1 MDRTDGDD
9 RASGRGGRWQV
20 TVSYLT
26 IGCRSGLLVRAVA
39 MLTRMSSP
47 RTPLTRLLTVLL
59 AGLLAGLVL
68 AVAALPGNLLAG
80 LATRAVLGAFDD
92 LPAALRTP
100 ATPQRSYLY
109 ANDGRTLLTT
119 FYDVNRTDVPLAE
132 IAPTLRQAIV
142 AAEDRR
148 FYSHG
153 GADLRGMARAL
164 VANVTGG
171 GTAQGGST
179 LTMQYVRNV
188 LKSDPSRTAEE
199 REAATEQTVGRKL
212 QEIRYATELEKTLS
226 KDEILN
232 RYLNIA
238 YFGSGAYGVAAASQ
252 RYFGKA
258 PADLTLAESALLAGL
273 VQSPDE
279 YSPIDGDRDAALK
292 RRGYVLDSMIATGA
306 ITTAQADAARAE
318 KLTLH
323 PTAQPNGCTATVT
336 ADAGFFCDYLR
347 RWWLE
352 QPAFGATAQER
363 EQALRR
369 GGYRVVTSLDPD
381 VQATAA
387 AEARKVYPA
396 DDARALPIAA
406 VEPGTGRVLA
416 LAVNREYGV
425 GDGQTV
431 NPLVSGGGSIT
442 GYQAGSTFKLFT
454 MLAALENGR
463 TLSTGF
469 DSPSR
474 LTTRFPAEGEASCGG
489 RWCPANANPA
499 RMDGYRMMWDGFG
512 RSVNTY
518 FVWLEEQVGP
528 AKVVEMAQ
536 RLGITFRARTDA
548 DLAAHDA
555 DNWGA
560 FTLGVSATTPL
571 DLANAYA
578 TVAAEGTYCAPTP
591 VVSVTG
597 PDGSTVPVG
606 QPACRQVLSAD
617 VARAATDAA
626 RCPVGQ
632 QSAYGQCNG
641 STAGGVDG
649 IVGRPVAGKT
659 GSSEQNA
666 TETFVGFTPQV
677 AVAGI
682 AANPD
687 DPSDAV
693 GAAVQ
698 GEVITAVARTIRT
711 AVDGLPVRDFTAP
724 SRELAG
730 NPQRPAPRP
739 TPRAPEREDQN
750 LPLDLL
756 RWLQNRRG

>member
-1 MDRTDGDD
+1 M
-9 RASGRGGRWQV
+9 
-20 TVSYLT
+20 SYLT
-26 IGCRSGLLVRAVA
+26 IGCRSGPLARAVA

-109 ANDGRTLLTT
+109 ANDGKTLLTT

-199 REAATEQTVGRKL
+199 RQAATDQTVGRKL

-252 RYFGKA
+252 RYFGKS

-273 VQSPDE
+273 VQSPDA
-279 YSPIDGDRDAALK
+279 YSPIDGDREAALE
-292 RRGYVLDSMIATGA
+292 RRGYVLDSMVATGA
-306 ITTAQADAARAE
+306 ITAAQADEARAE

-323 PTAQPNGCTATVT
+323 PTAQPNGCTAAVT

-352 QPAFGATAQER
+352 QPAFGATEQER

-369 GGYRVVTSLDPD
+369 GGYTVVTSLDPD

-536 RLGITFRARTDA
+536 RLGITFRAGTDA

-606 QPACRQVLSAD
+606 TPSCRQVLTPD

-641 STAGGVDG
+641 STAGGVDR

-659 GSSEQNA
+659 GSSEKNA

-730 NPQRPAPRP
+730 NPQRPTPRP
-739 TPRAPEREDQN
+739 SPRTPEPEDQN
-750 LPLDLL
+750 FPSDLL

>member
-1 MDRTDGDD
+1 M
-9 RASGRGGRWQV
+9 
-20 TVSYLT
+20 SYLT
-26 IGCRSGLLVRAVA
+26 IAGRGGPLLLVLAILAA
-39 MLTRMSSP
+39 MPRPRSP
-47 RTPLTRLLTVLL
+47 LSRLLTVLL

-68 AVAALPGNLLAG
+68 AVAALPGNVLAG
-80 LATRAVLGAFDD
+80 VATKSVLGAFDD

-109 ANDGRTLLTT
+109 ANDGKTLLTT

-132 IAPTLRQAIV
+132 IAPVMRQAIV

-153 GADLRGMARAL
+153 GTDLRGMARAL

-171 GTAQGGST
+171 GTSQGGST

-188 LKSDPSRTAEE
+188 LKTDPSRTAEE
-199 REAATEQTVGRKL
+199 RQAATDQTVGRKL
-212 QEIRYATELEKTLS
+212 QEIRYASEVEKTLS

-238 YFGSGAYGVAAASQ
+238 YFGSGAYGIAAASQ
-252 RYFGKA
+252 RYFGTS
-258 PADLTLAESALLAGL
+258 PADLTLGQAALLAGL

-279 YSPIDGDRDAALK
+279 YSPIDGDADAALA
-292 RRGYVLDSMIATGA
+292 RRGYVLDSMVDTGA
-306 ITTAQADAARAE
+306 IGADQAARVKAE
-318 KLTLH
+318 KLALR
-323 PTAQPNGCTATVT
+323 PTAQPNGCTATST

-347 RWWLE
+347 RWWLK
-352 QPAFGATAQER
+352 QPAFGATAEER

-369 GGYRVVTSLDPD
+369 GGYRVVTSLAPD
-381 VQATAA
+381 VQATAVK
-387 AEARKVYPA
+387 EARKVYA
-396 DDARALPIAA
+396 DDDKRALPIAA

-416 LAVNREYGV
+416 MAVNRQYGV
-425 GDGQTV
+425 ASGETV
-431 NPLVSGGGSIT
+431 NPLISGGGSVE

-454 MLAALENGR
+454 MLAALESGR

-469 DSPSR
+469 DAPSK
-474 LTTRFPAEGEASCGG
+474 LPTRYAAGEGEGNCDGK
-489 RWCPANANPA
+489 WCPANANPE

-518 FVWLEEQVGP
+518 FVWLAEQVGED
-528 AKVVEMAQ
+528 KVVEMAQ
-536 RLGITFRARTDA
+536 RLGITFRAESDA
-548 DLAAHDA
+548 DFAKNDAA
-555 DNWGA
+555 NWGA
-560 FTLGVSATTPL
+560 FTLGVAATTPL

-578 TVAAEGTYCAPTP
+578 TVAAEGTYCTPTP
-591 VVSVTG
+591 VVSVTAA
-597 PDGSTVPVG
+597 DGRKIPVG
-606 QPACRQVLSAD
+606 QPSCKRVISED

-632 QSAYGQCNG
+632 QSAYNQCNG
-641 STAGGVDG
+641 GTAGGVDRL
-649 IVGRPVAGKT
+649 VGRPVAGKT
-659 GSSEQNA
+659 GSSEGNA

-687 DPSDAV
+687 DPTDAV

-698 GEVITAVARTIRT
+698 GQVITAVARTIAT
-711 AVDGLPVRDFTAP
+711 AVDGQPVRDFTAP
-724 SRELAG
+724 SRELVG
-730 NPQRPAPRP
+730 DMKRPEPPRPSPRP
-739 TPRAPEREDQN
+739 TEPPQQNDQG
-750 LPLDLL
+750 LPPDLL

>member
-1 MDRTDGDD
+1 M
-9 RASGRGGRWQV
+9 
-20 TVSYLT
+20 SYLT
-26 IGCRSGLLVRAVA
+26 IGCRSGPLARAVA

-109 ANDGRTLLTT
+109 ANDGKTLLTT

-199 REAATEQTVGRKL
+199 RQAATDQTVGRKL

-252 RYFGKA
+252 RYFGKP

-279 YSPIDGDRDAALK
+279 YSPIDGDRDAALE
-292 RRGYVLDSMIATGA
+292 RRGYVLDSMVATGA
-306 ITTAQADAARAE
+306 ITTAEADRARAE

-352 QPAFGATAQER
+352 QPAFGATEQER

-597 PDGSTVPVG
+597 PDGATVPVG

-641 STAGGVDG
+641 STAGGVDR

-659 GSSEQNA
+659 GSSEKNA

-739 TPRAPEREDQN
+739 SPRAPEQEDQN
-750 LPLDLL
+750 FPSDLL

>member
-1 MDRTDGDD
+1 M
-9 RASGRGGRWQV
+9 
-20 TVSYLT
+20 SYLT
-26 IGCRSGLLVRAVA
+26 IGCRSGLLARAVA

-109 ANDGRTLLTT
+109 ANDGKTLLTT

-279 YSPIDGDRDAALK
+279 YSPIDGDRDAALQ
-292 RRGYVLDSMIATGA
+292 RRGYVLDSMVATGA
-306 ITTAQADAARAE
+306 VTAAEADAARAE

-597 PDGSTVPVG
+597 PDGATVPVG

-659 GSSEQNA
+659 GSSEKNA

-687 DPSDAV
+687 DPSDVV

-730 NPQRPAPRP
+730 NPQRPTPRP
-739 TPRAPEREDQN
+739 TPRTPQREDQN

>member
-1 MDRTDGDD
+1 
-9 RASGRGGRWQV
+9 
-20 TVSYLT
+20 
-26 IGCRSGLLVRAVA
+26 
-39 MLTRMSSP
+39 MSSP

-306 ITTAQADAARAE
+306 ITAAQADAARAE
-318 KLTLH
+318 RLTLH

>member
-1 MDRTDGDD
+1 MPR
-9 RASGRGGRWQV
+9 
-20 TVSYLT
+20 
-26 IGCRSGLLVRAVA
+26 
-39 MLTRMSSP
+39 P
-47 RTPLTRLLTVLL
+47 RTPLTRLFTVLL

-68 AVAALPGNLLAG
+68 AVAALPGNVLAG
-80 LATRAVLGAFDD
+80 VATKAALGAFDD
-92 LPAALRTP
+92 PPAALRTP

-109 ANDGRTLLTT
+109 ANDGKTLLTT
-119 FYDVNRTDVPLAE
+119 FYDVNRTDVPLVD
-132 IAPTLRQAIV
+132 IAPVMRQAIV

-153 GADLRGMARAL
+153 GADLRGIARAL

-171 GTAQGGST
+171 GTSQGGST

-188 LKSDPSRTAEE
+188 LKTDPSRTAEE
-199 REAATEQTVGRKL
+199 RQAATEQTVGRKV

-238 YFGSGAYGVAAASQ
+238 YFGSGAYGIAAATQ
-252 RYFGKA
+252 RYFGKT
-258 PADLTLAESALLAGL
+258 PADLTLGEAALLAGL

-279 YSPIDGDRDAALK
+279 YSPIDGDRDAALA
-292 RRGYVLDSMIATGA
+292 RRGYVLDSMVDTGA
-306 ITTAQADAARAE
+306 ITAAQADQARAE
-318 KLTLH
+318 KLTLR
-323 PTAQPNGCTATVT
+323 PTPQPNGCAATGQGT
-336 ADAGFFCDYLR
+336 SDAGFFCDYLR
-347 RWWLE
+347 RWWLG
-352 QPAFGATAQER
+352 QPAFGANAEER

-369 GGYRVVTSLDPD
+369 GGYTVVTSLDPD
-381 VQATAA
+381 VQATAVE
-387 AEARKVYPA
+387 EARKVYA
-396 DDARALPIAA
+396 DDNKRALPIAA

-416 LAVNREYGV
+416 MAVNREYGV
-425 GDGQTV
+425 GENETV
-431 NPLVSGGGSIT
+431 NPLISGGGSVE

-454 MLAALENGR
+454 MLAALESGK

-469 DSPSR
+469 DAPSK
-474 LTTRFPAEGEASCGG
+474 LPTRYDAGEGEGSCDGK
-489 RWCPANANPA
+489 WCPANANPE

-518 FVWLEEQVGP
+518 FVWLAEQVGED
-528 AKVVEMAQ
+528 KVVEMAQ
-536 RLGITFRARTDA
+536 RLGITFRAEADA
-548 DLAAHDA
+548 NFAENDAA
-555 DNWGA
+555 NWGA
-560 FTLGVSATTPL
+560 FTLGVAATTPL

-578 TVAAEGTYCAPTP
+578 TVAAEGTYCTPTP
-591 VVSVTG
+591 VVSVTA
-597 PDGSTVPVG
+597 PDGTKVPVG
-606 QPACRQVLSAD
+606 QSSCKRVLSED

-641 STAGGVDG
+641 STAGGVDR

-693 GAAVQ
+693 GGPVQ
-698 GEVITAVARTIRT
+698 SQVIAAVARTIRT
-711 AVDGLPVRDFTAP
+711 AVDGQPVRDFTAP

-730 NPQRPAPRP
+730 DMRRPEPPRPSPRP
-739 TPRAPEREDQN
+739 TEPQRQN
-750 LPLDLL
+750 DRGLPPDIL

>member
-1 MDRTDGDD
+1 MPRP
-9 RASGRGGRWQV
+9 
-20 TVSYLT
+20 
-26 IGCRSGLLVRAVA
+26 RS
-39 MLTRMSSP
+39 
-47 RTPLTRLLTVLL
+47 PLSRLFTVLL

-80 LATRAVLGAFDD
+80 TVTKAALGAYDE

-109 ANDGRTLLTT
+109 ANDGTTLLTT

-132 IAPTLRQAIV
+132 IAPVMRQAIV

-153 GADLRGMARAL
+153 GADLRGLARAV
-164 VANVTGG
+164 VANLTGG
-171 GTAQGGST
+171 SAQGGST

-188 LKSDPSRTAEE
+188 LKTDPSRTAEE
-199 REAATEQTVGRKL
+199 RQAATEQTVGRKL
-212 QEIRYATELEKTLS
+212 QEIRYATALEDSLS

-258 PADLTLAESALLAGL
+258 PADLTLGEAALLAGL

-279 YSPIDGDRDAALK
+279 YSPIDGDAEAALT
-292 RRGYVLDSMIATGA
+292 RRGYVLDAMVATGA
-306 ITTAQADAARAE
+306 ITEAQAAQARAE
-318 KLTLH
+318 KTTLR
-323 PTAQPNGCTATVT
+323 PTAQPNGCVATQ
-336 ADAGFFCDYLR
+336 ADDAGFFCDYLR

-352 QPAFGATAQER
+352 QPAFGATAEER

-381 VQATAA
+381 VQATAVSQ
-387 AEARKVYPA
+387 ARKVYA
-396 DDARALPIAA
+396 DDDKRALPIAA

-416 LAVNREYGV
+416 MAVNRRYGV
-425 GDGQTV
+425 AANETV
-431 NPLVSGGGSIT
+431 NPLISGGGSVE
-442 GYQAGSTFKLFT
+442 GYQAGSTFKMFT
-454 MLAALENGR
+454 MLAALEAGKP
-463 TLSTGF
+463 LATGF
-469 DSPSR
+469 DAPSR
-474 LTTRFPAEGEASCGG
+474 LPTRYAAEGEGSCDG
-489 RWCPANANPA
+489 RWCPANANPE

-518 FVWLEEQVGP
+518 FVWLAEQVGED
-528 AKVVEMAQ
+528 KVVEMAQ
-536 RLGITFRARTDA
+536 RLGITFRAEADA
-548 DLAAHDA
+548 DFAANDA
-555 DNWGA
+555 ADWGA
-560 FTLGVSATTPL
+560 FTLGVAATTPL

-591 VVSVTG
+591 VVSVTA
-597 PDGSTVPVG
+597 PDGTKVPVG
-606 QPACRQVLSAD
+606 QPSCERVLEAD
-617 VARAATDAA
+617 IARAATDAA

-641 STAGGVDG
+641 GTASGVDR

-659 GSSEQNA
+659 GSSEKNA

-687 DPSDAV
+687 DPSDLV

-698 GEVITAVARTIRT
+698 TKVIDAVARTIRA
-711 AVDGLPVRDFTAP
+711 AVDGQPVRDFTAP
-724 SRELAG
+724 SRERAG
-730 NPQRPAPRP
+730 NPQRPEPKPAPRP
-739 TPRAPEREDQN
+739 EEPRREREIPSDI
-750 LPLDLL
+750 L